1 MRPSLQPGSDL
12 QLPDDGMMV
21 IISVR
26 ESIGL
31 WSQRRRRQRRLR
43 RLLFYYSSHRKQGG
57 NWKSTPAGIWHSIKI
72 RLVCMESIRT
82 PISDSFLSPPP
93 TRYSISWAVESS
105 RLLYA
110 RWRLSLPSSSRSIA
124 NWAVLPRKKSLEKEN
139 KIIKIITT
147 LGQLRDV
154 CRRMPHLP
162 TLLSLPGRTTAP
174 FDY

>member
-57 NWKSTPAGIWHSIKI
+57 NWKSTPAGIGIVSKYVWFVW
-72 RLVCMESIRT
+72 RVFVLRF
-82 PISDSFLSPPP
+82 PIPSLSPPPPP
-93 TRYSISWAVESS
+93 TRYSISWAVELS

-124 NWAVLPRKKSLEKEN
+124 NWAVLPEKNHWKRK
-139 KIIKIITT
+139 IK
-147 LGQLRDV
+147 
-154 CRRMPHLP
+154 
-162 TLLSLPGRTTAP
+162 
-174 FDY
+174 

>member
-1 MRPSLQPGSDL
+1 MAISETAAFNCLTEILLPLNPQLVELFFFLPAVSRLKEHSYVYTGRYQIVTIVIPKWLTAMRPSLQPGSDL

-82 PISDSFLSPPP
+82 PISDSFPL
-93 TRYSISWAVESS
+93 
-105 RLLYA
+105 
-110 RWRLSLPSSSRSIA
+110 SSSS
-124 NWAVLPRKKSLEKEN
+124 
-139 KIIKIITT
+139 
-147 LGQLRDV
+147 
-154 CRRMPHLP
+154 
-162 TLLSLPGRTTAP
+162 
-174 FDY
+174 Y